1 VFRSRVPSTC
11 TGAKEAAEKAKDKVF
26 EKLLKVHIRD
36 QISASESLSQR
47 RKRKRNDGFM
57 MG

>member
-1 VFRSRVPSTC
+1 VC
-11 TGAKEAAEKAKDKVF
+11 TPARQAAEKAKDKVF

-36 QISASESLSQR
+36 QISASESLAQR

-57 MG
+57 LG